1 MRVLQ
6 DWTRGRILL
15 YESESK
21 RERAKACTQSS
32 GELKGKGESQY
43 GRDWAARLRGCSF
56 QPSGSRVRTQWP
68 THGGKGT
75 RTSRGRGVG
84 VLCGGVV
91 AVGRMVFSSLLLLL
105 LLLSAR
111 PNASAVAHTEKG
123 RGRRKTNAQKY
134 KVTGGV

>member
-1 MRVLQ
+1 MLQ

-15 YESESK
+15 YESESR

-84 VLCGGVV
+84 VLCGVV
-91 AVGRMVFSSLLLLL
+91 AVGRMVVFSSLLLLL
-105 LLLSAR
+105 LSAR
-111 PNASAVAHTEKG
+111 PSASAVAHTEKG